1 MSTLDSQQSG
11 TAASVGIV
19 PADGGLDIDVDVLV
33 VGAGGGGL
41 AAAIAAHDAGAASGL
56 NVALVE
62 KRERPGGNTSLS
74 TASLPGAGTRFQRA
88 AGIVDSADTLYA
100 DLTALS
106 GPHDAL
112 HLVRLLADR
121 SAEIVEWLADDVGV
135 PLDVITDYRHVGH
148 SVPRLHAPASRK
160 GEDLVAAL
168 VAAVESRG
176 IPMALSSPLT
186 SLIVDADGR
195 VVGAVTGDGADAS
208 RIGAKAVVLAV
219 NGFGNVPDLV
229 ARHCPEIAGA
239 MYVGALGSEGEAV
252 RLGEALGAGFG
263 NMASYQGYASV
274 LYPHGELLS
283 WTTIEKGAVL
293 VDANGQRFGDE
304 AIGYSGFAAPVA
316 RQQGRVHAV
325 FDQRIRDIAARE
337 PWFKEILDFGAARRA
352 DDVAALAAL
361 IGVPAEALAA
371 TLEAYNRAV
380 TGSAPDP
387 YGRTE
392 LAAAPLTAPFYTAEV
407 TAALLSTQGGLAID
421 EAARVLR
428 PDGTA
433 IPGLYAIGGA
443 VAGIAGREGGVGY
456 SSGSG
461 LLHAIGLG
469 WVAGRDAA
477 AATRS

>member
-1 MSTLDSQQSG
+1 MSTLDSQQSS
-11 TAASVGIV
+11 AVSAVGIV
-19 PADGGLDIDVDVLV
+19 PAGGGFDIEVGVLV

-41 AAAIAAHDAGAASGL
+41 AAAIAAHDGGAD
-56 NVALVE
+56 VALVE

-88 AGIVDSADTLYA
+88 AGIVDSADTLYR

-112 HLVRLLADR
+112 HLVRLLADH

-176 IPMALSSPLT
+176 IPMALSSPLRA
-186 SLIVDADGR
+186 LVVDADGR
-195 VVGAVTGDGADAS
+195 VVGAVTGDGAEAS
-208 RIGAKAVVLAV
+208 RIGAKSVVLAV
-219 NGFGNVPDLV
+219 NGFGNVPELV
-229 ARHCPEIAGA
+229 ARHCTEIAGA

-283 WTTIEKGAVL
+283 WTAIEKGGVF
-293 VDANGQRFGDE
+293 VDAKGERFGDE

-316 RQQGRVHAV
+316 CAEGPVFAI

-337 PWFKEILDFGAARRA
+337 PWFKEILDFGAAKRA
-352 DDVAALAAL
+352 DDVPALAAL
-361 IGVPAEALAA
+361 IGVPEGTLAA
-371 TLEAYNRAV
+371 TLDTYNRAV
-380 TGSAPDP
+380 TGVAADP
-387 YGRTE
+387 HGRTE
-392 LAAAPLTAPFYTAEV
+392 LAAAPLTAPFYTAQV

-421 EAARVLR
+421 EKARVLR
-428 PDGTA
+428 PNGA
-433 IPGLYAIGGA
+433 PIPGLYAIGGA

-469 WVAGRDAA
+469 WVAGRAA
-477 AATRS
+477 AATRSTPRS